1 MINIKYL
8 LSYSLLTVSL
18 YACAQSKYSIKNIY
32 AVYEV
37 HLPGNIAVDQNG
49 NEIPSRD
56 TLNVV
61 YVETSSG
68 PIQWNEAWKNDKT
81 YSILSHVAD
90 TNFIDAGTDK
100 NTNEKMIIHASPGNK
115 LWQLRLI
122 PSDSKISLPAKIL
135 QNEILLEGTYN
146 GKKIL
151 QKIKKQVELNSIPS
165 Q

>member
-1 MINIKYL
+1 MKYL

-32 AVYEV
+32 GVYEV

-49 NEIPSRD
+49 NEISSRD
-56 TLNVV
+56 TLNVI
-61 YVETSSG
+61 YVETSTKQ
-68 PIQWNEAWKNDKT
+68 IQWNVAWKNDKT
-81 YSILSHVAD
+81 YSILSHLSD
-90 TNFIDAGTDK
+90 TNFIDAGT
-100 NTNEKMIIHASPGNK
+100 NTITNEKMIIHASTGNK

-122 PSDSKISLPAKIL
+122 PLDSKISSPVKIL
-135 QNEILLEGTYN
+135 QDEILLLGSYN
-146 GKKIL
+146 GKRIL

>member
-8 LSYSLLTVSL
+8 LFYSFLIVSL

-56 TLNVV
+56 TLNFI
-61 YVETSSG
+61 YVETSTDK
-68 PIQWNEAWKNDKT
+68 IQWDMAWKNDKN
-81 YSILSHVAD
+81 YSILSRLID

-100 NTNEKMIIHASPGNK
+100 ITNESMIIHASAGNK
-115 LWQLRLI
+115 LWQLQLI
-122 PSDSKISLPAKIL
+122 TSEKKIPAPVNIL
-135 QNEILLEGTYN
+135 GGEILLQGIYN

-151 QKIKKQVELNSIPS
+151 QKIKKQVELNS
-165 Q
+165 

>member
-8 LSYSLLTVSL
+8 LFYSFLTVSL

-56 TLNVV
+56 TLNFI
-61 YVETSSG
+61 YIETSTEK
-68 PIQWNEAWKNDKT
+68 IQWNMAWKNDKN
-81 YSILSHVAD
+81 YSILSRLID

-100 NTNEKMIIHASPGNK
+100 ITNESMIIHASAGNK
-115 LWQLRLI
+115 LWQLQLI
-122 PSDSKISLPAKIL
+122 PSEKRISSPVKIL
-135 QNEILLEGTYN
+135 QDEILLQGTYN
-146 GKKIL
+146 GKRIL

>member
-8 LSYSLLTVSL
+8 LSYSLLTASL

-37 HLPGNIAVDQNG
+37 HLPGNIAVDQSG
-49 NEIPSRD
+49 NEISSRD

-68 PIQWNEAWKNDKT
+68 QIQWNVAWKNDKT
-81 YSILSHVAD
+81 YSILSYLAH